1 MGHPMQRRTI
11 EGISFVSTM
20 VLVTLAFMWLLLP
33 YYGALLWAIILAS
46 LFYPLHRRLL
56 RYSGGRQNLAAALSL
71 AACICLAVIP
81 GAILLASLVRE
92 ASSLYAR
99 IGTPGF
105 HLASGLQHFSDL
117 LPDFVIDGLAFLG
130 MDDLSE
136 LQRRVTSV
144 LGQMM
149 RGIAAQAVVIGQS
162 TAQFVVGLGIM
173 LYVLFFLFRDGPRI
187 AAVIRR
193 ASPLSDSHT
202 RRIFERFASAVKAT
216 VKGNLTIALVQGTI
230 GGVTFW
236 LLGIGAALLWGAL
249 MTFLS
254 LLPAVGAA
262 LVWVPV
268 AVYLL
273 MTGAYGRGILLL
285 AVGVLVISTIDNLLR
300 PQLVGKDLRLP
311 DYLILVS
318 TVGGLALFGMNG
330 FVIGPLIAA
339 LFVAV
344 WLLFVDEQ
352 N

>member
-1 MGHPMQRRTI
+1 MQRRTI
-11 EGISFVSTM
+11 EGISFVSTV
-20 VLVTLAFMWLLLP
+20 VLATLAFLWLLLP
-33 YYGALLWAIILAS
+33 YYAALLWATILAI
-46 LFYPLHRRLL
+46 LFYPLHRCLL
-56 RYSGGRQNLAAALSL
+56 RYTGGRENLAAALSL
-71 AACICLAVIP
+71 GACICLAVIP

-92 ASSLYAR
+92 AANFYASM
-99 IGTPGF
+99 GTSGF
-105 HLASGLQHFSDL
+105 DIASGLQDFSDL
-117 LPDFVIDGLAFLG
+117 LPDVVVDGLASLG
-130 MDDLSE
+130 MDNLAE
-136 LQRRVTSV
+136 VQRRISSF
-144 LGQMM
+144 LGE
-149 RGIAAQAVVIGQS
+149 AARALAARVVVIGQG
-162 TAQFVVGLGIM
+162 TAQFVIGFGIM

-187 AAVIRR
+187 AAILRR

-216 VKGNLTIALVQGTI
+216 VKGNLIIALVQGTI

-236 LLGIGAALLWGAL
+236 LLGIDAALLWGAL
-249 MTFLS
+249 MSFLS

-262 LVWVPV
+262 LLWVPV

-273 MTGAYGRGILLL
+273 MTGAYERGLVLL

-344 WLLFVDEQ
+344 WLLFVEEQ
-352 N
+352 T

>member
-33 YYGALLWAIILAS
+33 YYGALLWAIILAI

-56 RYSGGRQNLAAALSL
+56 RYSGGRANLAAALSL

-92 ASSLYAR
+92 ASSFYAR

-249 MTFLS
+249 MTFMS

-268 AVYLL
+268 AIYLL

-318 TVGGLALFGMNG
+318 TIGGLALFGMNG

>member
-33 YYGALLWAIILAS
+33 YYGALLWAIILAI

>member
-33 YYGALLWAIILAS
+33 YYGALLWAIILAI

-99 IGTPGF
+99 LGTPGF

-230 GGVTFW
+230 GGVMFW

>member
-1 MGHPMQRRTI
+1 MGHSMQRRTI

-33 YYGALLWAIILAS
+33 YYGALLWAIILAI

>member
-1 MGHPMQRRTI
+1 
-11 EGISFVSTM
+11 M

-33 YYGALLWAIILAS
+33 YYGALLWAIILAI

-230 GGVTFW
+230 GGVMFW

>member
-1 MGHPMQRRTI
+1 MQRRTI
-11 EGISFVSTM
+11 EGISFVATV
-20 VLVTLAFMWLLLP
+20 VLVTLAFLWLLLP
-33 YYGALLWAIILAS
+33 YYGALLWATILAI

-56 RYSGGRQNLAAALSL
+56 RHTGGRENLAAALSL

-105 HLASGLQHFSDL
+105 DIASGLQDFPAL
-117 LPDFVIDGLAFLG
+117 LPDFVLDGLAALG
-130 MDDLSE
+130 MEDLSE
-136 LQRRVTSV
+136 LQRRVTSF
-144 LGQMM
+144 LGRAAQN
-149 RGIAAQAVVIGQS
+149 IAARAVLIGQG
-162 TAQFVVGLGIM
+162 TVQFVIGLGIM

-216 VKGNLTIALVQGTI
+216 VKGNLIIALVQGMI
-230 GGVTFW
+230 GGMIFW

-273 MTGAYGRGILLL
+273 MTGAYGRGALLL
-285 AVGVLVISTIDNLLR
+285 VVGMLVISTIDNLLR
-300 PQLVGKDLRLP
+300 PQLIGKDLRLP
-311 DYLILVS
+311 DYVILVS

-344 WLLFVDEQ
+344 WSLFVKEQ
-352 N
+352 S

>member
-1 MGHPMQRRTI
+1 MQRRTI
-11 EGISFVSTM
+11 EGISFVSTV

-33 YYGALLWAIILAS
+33 YYGALLWAIILAI

-81 GAILLASLVRE
+81 AAILLASLVRE

-187 AAVIRR
+187 AAVLRR

>member
-11 EGISFVSTM
+11 EGISFVSTV

-33 YYGALLWAIILAS
+33 YYGALLWAIILAI

-187 AAVIRR
+187 AAVLRR

>member
-33 YYGALLWAIILAS
+33 YYGALLWAIILAI

-230 GGVTFW
+230 GGVMFW